1 LHPDSATPILLLLL
15 RRVSN
20 KVPSPPPVLFPSPY
34 LPMIFQKIPLAWLQ
48 LSHEKIRLL
57 VAIAGISFADIL
69 MFMQLGF
76 RDALFESA
84 IRFHSNLS
92 GDIFL
97 QSPQSTA
104 LIAMKS
110 FPSRRLYQSLAFPGV
125 ETATPIY
132 INQTIWKNPVDS
144 STRGILVY
152 GFNPKD
158 TKLFQL
164 PGIVENIDK
173 LKTPD
178 TFLFDRKS
186 RAQFGPIPE
195 LFEKGGTVQTEI
207 RNRKIKIGGLFT
219 LGSSFGADGNLITS
233 DTNFI
238 RLFKRDRGLIDIGV
252 IQVKPGTDIPATI
265 AAMRAYYP
273 KDVRIFSRQEFIDE
287 ELHYWQ
293 TGTAIGFIFTLGT
306 IMGFIVGIVIVYQI
320 LYTDVADHLSE
331 YATLKAMGYTD
342 FYLLTVVFQEA
353 IILSIVGFF
362 PGMFAAVGLYS
373 MTRAATNLPLMMTV
387 ARAITVLLL
396 TMMMCIISGTIA
408 VRKLRAAD
416 PADMF

>member
-1 LHPDSATPILLLLL
+1 
-15 RRVSN
+15 
-20 KVPSPPPVLFPSPY
+20 
-34 LPMIFQKIPLAWLQ
+34 MIFKKIPLAWLQ

-57 VAIAGISFADIL
+57 VAISGISFADIL

-76 RDALFESA
+76 QDALFESA
-84 IRFHSNLS
+84 IRFHSNIT
-92 GDIFL
+92 GDIFF

-110 FPSRRLYQSLAFPGV
+110 FPSRRLYQSLAFAGV

-132 INQTIWKNPVDS
+132 LNQAIWKNPVDS
-144 STRGILVY
+144 STRGIFVY

-164 PGIVENIDK
+164 PGIAENIDK

-178 TFLFDRKS
+178 TYLFDRKS
-186 RAQFGPIPE
+186 RVQFGPIPQ
-195 LFEKGGTVQTEI
+195 LFEEGKKVETEV
-207 RNRKIKIGGLFT
+207 RNRKIYIGGLFT
-219 LGSSFGADGNLITS
+219 LGASFGADGNLITS

-252 IQVKPGTDIPATI
+252 IQVKLGTDIPATI

-293 TGTAIGFIFTLGT
+293 TGTSIGFIFTLGT

-373 MTRAATNLPLMMTV
+373 LTRNATNLPLLMTV
-387 ARAITVLLL
+387 ARATTVLIL
-396 TMMMCIISGTIA
+396 TMIMCIISGAIA